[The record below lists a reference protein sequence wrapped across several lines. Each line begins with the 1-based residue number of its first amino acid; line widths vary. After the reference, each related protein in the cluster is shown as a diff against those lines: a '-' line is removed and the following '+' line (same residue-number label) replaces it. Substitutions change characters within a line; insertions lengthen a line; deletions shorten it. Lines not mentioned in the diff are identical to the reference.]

1 MRQQTTKHYKLQ
13 VTMSFEEF
21 AKYGDAIKAHFTV
34 ESPYSLCGDI
44 IKFPKI
50 WVNKSNFDVFHP
62 VFSDY
67 TEFIGEST
75 KFIYY
80 GLPCIKDTI
89 SRYLY
94 RSALSYNDTGFDII
108 AEDYMYKHRINK

>member
-1 MRQQTTKHYKLQ
+1 MRQQLTKHHKLQ

-62 VFSDY
+62 VFSDF
-67 TEFIGEST
+67 TEFIGESAD
-75 KFIYY
+75 FIYY
-80 GLPCIKDTI
+80 GLPCIKETI

-108 AEDYMYKHRINK
+108 AEDYMHKHHINK

>member
-21 AKYGDAIKAHFTV
+21 EKYGDAIKAHITV
-34 ESPYSLCGDI
+34 KSPYSLCGDI

-67 TEFIGEST
+67 TEFIGESN

-80 GLPCIKDTI
+80 GLPCSKDSI
-89 SRYLY
+89 AKYLY
-94 RSALSYNDTGFDII
+94 RSALSYNDADFDTI
-108 AEDYMYKHRINK
+108 AEDYMYKHYINK

>member
-13 VTMSFEEF
+13 VTMSFDEF
-21 AKYGDAIKAHFTV
+21 IKYGDAIKAHLTRMP
-34 ESPYSLCGDI
+34 SYSICGDI
-44 IKFPKI
+44 VRISRI

-89 SRYLY
+89 SKYLY
-94 RSALSYNDTGFDII
+94 RSALSYNDADFDTI
-108 AEDYMYKHRINK
+108 AEDYMYKHYINK